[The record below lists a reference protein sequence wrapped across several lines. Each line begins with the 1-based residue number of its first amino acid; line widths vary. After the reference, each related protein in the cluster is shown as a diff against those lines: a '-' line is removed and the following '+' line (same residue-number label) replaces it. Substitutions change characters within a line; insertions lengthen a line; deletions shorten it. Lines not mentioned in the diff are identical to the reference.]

1 MKNKRFTNKITSM
14 KKIIKPLAIA
24 IISVIFV
31 QCGNSKFDIAK
42 GQVGELSTKTT
53 VQEIDGIFKQDSI
66 VKVLSEG
73 AKGDN
78 LFQEDDQYLIYEK
91 GGKHLLTITPKE
103 QLDSTSTIKSIEVFD
118 DRYKTKSG
126 LNIKSSF
133 QEINAN
139 TNISKVESSFSSA
152 TLFIDDLNA
161 TITID
166 KEDLGLKDFSM
177 QKVTVDQIP
186 DLAKI
191 KSFTIWFN

>member
-1 MKNKRFTNKITSM
+1 MRKLM
-14 KKIIKPLAIA
+14 KPLAIA
-24 IISVIFV
+24 VMSIMFV

-42 GQVGELSTKTT
+42 GKVGKLTTKTT
-53 VQEIDGIFKQDSI
+53 VQEIDDIFKQDSV
-66 VKVLSEG
+66 VKILSEG
-73 AKGDN
+73 AKGN
-78 LFQEDDQYLIYEK
+78 NFFQEDDQYLVYEK

-118 DRYKTKSG
+118 DRFKTKTG
-126 LNIKSSF
+126 LNIKSTF

-139 TNISKVESSFSSA
+139 NKVSKVESSFSSA

-166 KEDLGLKDFSM
+166 NEDLGLKDFST
-177 QKVTVDQIP
+177 QKVTVEQIP

>member
-1 MKNKRFTNKITSM
+1 MRKLM
-14 KKIIKPLAIA
+14 KPLVIA
-24 IISVIFV
+24 VMSIVFV

-42 GQVGELSTKTT
+42 GKVGALTTKTT
-53 VQEIDGIFKQDSI
+53 VQEIEGIFKQDSI
-66 VKVLSEG
+66 VKILSEG

-78 LFQEDDQYLIYEK
+78 LFQEDDRYLVYEK

-103 QLDSTSTIKSIEVFD
+103 QLDSTSTLKSIEIFD
-118 DRYKTKSG
+118 ERFKTKSG
-126 LNIKSSF
+126 LNITSTF

-139 TNISKVESSFSSA
+139 NTVNKVESSLSSA
-152 TLFIDDLNA
+152 TLFLDDLNA

-166 KEDLGLKDFSM
+166 NEDLGLKEFST
-177 QKVTVDQIP
+177 QKVTVEQIP

>member
-1 MKNKRFTNKITSM
+1 M
-14 KKIIKPLAIA
+14 KPLVIA
-24 IISVIFV
+24 VMSIVFV

-42 GQVGELSTKTT
+42 GKVGALTTKTT
-53 VQEIDGIFKQDSI
+53 VQEIEGIFKQDSI
-66 VKVLSEG
+66 VKILSEG

-78 LFQEDDQYLIYEK
+78 LFQEDDRYLVYEK

-103 QLDSTSTIKSIEVFD
+103 QLDSTSTLKSIEIFD
-118 DRYKTKSG
+118 ERFKTKSG
-126 LNIKSSF
+126 LNITSTF

-139 TNISKVESSFSSA
+139 NTINKVESSLSSA
-152 TLFIDDLNA
+152 TLFLDDLNA

-166 KEDLGLKDFSM
+166 NEDLGLKEFST
-177 QKVTVDQIP
+177 QKVTVEQIP

>member
-1 MKNKRFTNKITSM
+1 M
-14 KKIIKPLAIA
+14 KPLAIA
-24 IISVIFV
+24 VMSIMFV

-42 GQVGELSTKTT
+42 GKVGKLTTKTT
-53 VQEIDGIFKQDSI
+53 VQEIDDIFKQDSV
-66 VKVLSEG
+66 VKILSEG
-73 AKGDN
+73 AKGN
-78 LFQEDDQYLIYEK
+78 NFFQEDDQYLVYEK

-118 DRYKTKSG
+118 DRFKTKTG
-126 LNIKSSF
+126 LNIKSTF

-139 TNISKVESSFSSA
+139 NKVSKVESSFSSA

-166 KEDLGLKDFSM
+166 NEDLGLKDFST
-177 QKVTVDQIP
+177 QKVTVEQIP